1 MVACPLGQ
9 AAINTAAR
17 GRVGVKSE
25 RDGMEKGCGNVKRKG
40 FVFCTTCWSGSH
52 THIVIYTC
60 RIHTYI
66 YIYTEF
72 YGTNTSTG
80 QVVMASLVLQFQ
92 VE

>member
-60 RIHTYI
+60 GIHTLTVTPDT
-66 YIYTEF
+66 TELI
-72 YGTNTSTG
+72 
-80 QVVMASLVLQFQ
+80 QVLVKL
-92 VE
+92 